1 VSDPALHG
9 LVLTLGAVDTTE
21 RVEAGPALAGLVLT
35 LGAVD
40 TTERVEAGPARAV
53 AAAAAGLIRLTA
65 VTKTYDAGEL
75 AVQALSGID
84 LTVEKG
90 QMTAIVG
97 PSGSGKSTLMHILGC
112 LDGPSTGTYL
122 LEGQDVSA
130 MSSFQLAAV
139 RNRKIG
145 FVFQTFNL
153 LPKASLLRNVEL
165 PLLYAGL
172 GGASR
177 RERALVALE
186 RVGLTD
192 RVKHRPAELSGGQ
205 RQRAAIA
212 RAIVNG
218 PSLILADEPTGN
230 LDSKT
235 GLEILRI
242 FHEMHARG
250 ETIVIVTHDPRI
262 AEQCQRVVQIVDGR
276 IEDDRLNA
284 GA

>member
-1 VSDPALHG
+1 MSSSDLAG
-9 LVLTLGAVDTTE
+9 LVMTLGAVET
-21 RVEAGPALAGLVLT
+21 VPAAG
-35 LGAVD
+35 
-40 TTERVEAGPARAV
+40 RAV
-53 AAAAAGLIRLTA
+53 AEAASLIQLSG

-75 AVQALSGID
+75 AVMALRGID
-84 LTVEKG
+84 LAVEKG
-90 QMTAIVG
+90 QMAAVIG

-112 LDGPSTGTYL
+112 LDAPSAGTYVL
-122 LEGQDVSA
+122 DGQDVSTL
-130 MSSFQLAAV
+130 SSFQLAGV

-172 GGASR
+172 GSAER
-177 RERALVALE
+177 RERASAALE
-186 RVGLTD
+186 RVGLGD
-192 RVKHRPAELSGGQ
+192 RLKHRPAELSGGQ

-212 RAIVNG
+212 RALVNE

-230 LDSKT
+230 LDTKT

-242 FHEMHARG
+242 FHEMHERG

-262 AEQCQRVVQIVDGR
+262 AEQCQRVIQIVDGN
-276 IEDDRLNA
+276 IQDDRLN
-284 GA
+284 